1 MATPPLA
8 SLKKALFCVWG
19 FVWVEKVVLYPV
31 LVMSLTTVATTRA
44 NFSQF
49 FSSFFFF
56 FFQLFLQNIIVLSC
70 RLKPIRT
77 PAQQLRVAEKKFI
90 SLSLKLF
97 FFLVF
102 F

>member
-1 MATPPLA
+1 MASPPLA

-19 FVWVEKVVLYPV
+19 FVWVEKVVVYPV
-31 LVMSLTTVATTRA
+31 LVMSLTTVATTCA

-49 FSSFFFF
+49 FSSFFFFF

-77 PAQQLRVAEKKFI
+77 PAQQLRVAEKKFM

-97 FFLVF
+97 FF
-102 F
+102 